1 MADAALEH
9 EDDPRGFFSR
19 WIMSTNHKD
28 IGLLYIFTSAAF
40 GLIAVLMSV
49 YMQLELS
56 QPGVQYMCLE
66 GMRFWPGG
74 ECAPNG
80 HLYNVLVTYHGILM
94 MFFVVIPALFGGFR
108 NYLMPL
114 MIGAPDM
121 AFPRLNNLSYWLFVA
136 GATLAVSS
144 LFAPG
149 GSGQP
154 GAGIGW
160 ANPRAPPR

>member
-1 MADAALEH
+1 
-9 EDDPRGFFSR
+9 
-19 WIMSTNHKD
+19 
-28 IGLLYIFTSAAF
+28 
-40 GLIAVLMSV
+40 
-49 YMQLELS
+49 
-56 QPGVQYMCLE
+56 
-66 GMRFWPGG
+66 
-74 ECAPNG
+74 
-80 HLYNVLVTYHGILM
+80 
-94 MFFVVIPALFGGFR
+94 
-108 NYLMPL
+108 MPL